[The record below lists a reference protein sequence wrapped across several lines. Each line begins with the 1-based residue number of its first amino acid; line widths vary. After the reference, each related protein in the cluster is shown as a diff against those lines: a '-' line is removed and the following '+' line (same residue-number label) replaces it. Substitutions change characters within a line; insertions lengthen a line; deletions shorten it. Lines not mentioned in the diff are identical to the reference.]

1 MSEAERQSCVHC
13 GLPIAPADL
22 VLEQDAD
29 QEFSF
34 CCHGC
39 RGAWLIIRGA
49 GLENFYT
56 RKELKHEP
64 LKEIHSS
71 QFDRTYLQNF
81 VTESSTGAEISLI
94 IDGIRCASCIWL
106 IERYMQQIPG
116 VLAARVNFA
125 THRLLLRFD
134 PHLVEITQ
142 LCWKLSQLGYLPRP
156 YSQDE
161 LRTSME
167 SERRSLLIR
176 FGTAVFLSMQLM
188 GFSIALY
195 AGYFEGIDPQTRLLL
210 QILAALVTTPVIF
223 YAGYP
228 FLRGAWFSLRN
239 LAPNMDLLIA
249 MGSLT
254 AYSYSL
260 FALATGREVYFD
272 TAAMIVTLI
281 LAGRLFESSARHRAT
296 AGLDRLLQ
304 LAPATASRL
313 VDGQTDQM
321 DSRLL
326 EPGDL
331 ILISP
336 GDRFPVDG
344 LILNGCSEVDEAAV
358 NGEAIPV
365 FRQAGDRVKAGTQNL
380 NGTLTLE
387 VEAKAADSFIARIGR
402 MVEQA
407 QTRKAPIQNLA
418 DRISGIFIPTVLS
431 IAVLTFIY
439 WGADQNALLHA
450 ITVLVVACPCAL
462 GLATPTAVMVATGR
476 AAEEGVLFRGG
487 DTLEAASQ
495 LNLLAFDKTGTLTE
509 GRPQVIA
516 INAVNAVN
524 DQLELLCCAAQ
535 LESGSRHPLA
545 QGISVEAKRR
555 QIFCSQ
561 LANIQQIPGKGLI
574 AREEKLLGGSAEF
587 LREQGILLSETLD
600 DSTAS
605 EVHFAQD
612 GRYLGSICLQDIARQ
627 EAAKTFSLLR
637 SQGYSTLLLSGDQ
650 PGSAKKISE
659 SLKIDRWLA
668 PLTPEQKTLE
678 IERLTELGN
687 KILMT
692 GDGINDAPALAA
704 ATVSCSIAG
713 SSDIAMEQAGLLLTR
728 PNLLLLPW
736 ALKTSQKTMTI
747 IHQNLFWAFSYNLI
761 AIPLAASGKLLPV
774 YGAAAM
780 ALSSIG
786 VLLNSLR
793 LKRISPP

>member
-1 MSEAERQSCVHC
+1 MTETARQSCVHC
-13 GLPIAPADL
+13 GLPIPPADL
-22 VLEQDAD
+22 VTENDAG
-29 QEFSF
+29 QEYRF

-49 GLENFYT
+49 GLESFYS
-56 RKELKHEP
+56 RNDLKHQP
-64 LKEIHSS
+64 LKEIHPA
-71 QFDRTYLQNF
+71 QFDSAYLRNF
-81 VTESSTGAEISLI
+81 IIETATGSEISLI

-134 PHLVEITQ
+134 SQLADITQ
-142 LCWKLSQLGYLPRP
+142 LCGKLSQLGYLPRP

-161 LRTSME
+161 LRRSME
-167 SERRSLLIR
+167 SERRSLLLR

-195 AGYFEGIDPQTRLLL
+195 AGYFKGIDPQTRLLL
-210 QILAALVTTPVIF
+210 QTLAALVTTPVVF
-223 YAGYP
+223 YSGFP

-254 AYSYSL
+254 AYCYSL
-260 FALATGREVYFD
+260 FALLSGREVYFD

-281 LAGRLFESSARHRAT
+281 LAGRLFESSARHRAS

-304 LAPATASRL
+304 LSPPIASRL
-313 VDGQTDQM
+313 VDGQTVQV

-326 EPGDL
+326 EPNDL
-331 ILISP
+331 ILVAP

-344 LILNGCSEVDEAAV
+344 RIISGSSEVDESAV
-358 NGEAIPV
+358 NGESLPI
-365 FRQAGDRVKAGTQNL
+365 FRQTGDSVKAGTQNL
-380 NGTLTLE
+380 NGTLTLK

-407 QTRKAPIQNLA
+407 QIRKAPIQNLA

-431 IAVLTFIY
+431 IAVLTFFY
-439 WGADQNALLHA
+439 WGADQSALLHA

-487 DTLEAASQ
+487 DTLEAAAQ

-509 GRPQVIA
+509 GRPQVVGLRA
-516 INAVNAVN
+516 IN
-524 DQLELLCCAAQ
+524 DQRDLLRCAAR

-545 QGISVEAKRR
+545 QGISAEARRR
-555 QIFCSQ
+555 QIDYTP
-561 LANIQQIPGKGLI
+561 LDNVQQIPGKGLM
-574 AREEKLLGGSAEF
+574 ARDEQLLGGSADF
-587 LREQGILLSETLD
+587 LREQGIRLPETQED
-600 DSTAS
+600 TTTS
-605 EVHFAQD
+605 EVHFARN
-612 GRYLGSICLQDIARQ
+612 GHYLGAISLQDIARS
-627 EAAKTFSLLR
+627 EADEALSLLR
-637 SQGYSTLLLSGDQ
+637 QRGHTSLLLSGDR
-650 PGSAKKISE
+650 PGSAKKLSE
-659 SLKIDRWLA
+659 QLKIDQWLA
-668 PLTPEQKTLE
+668 PLTPELKTRE
-678 IERLTELGN
+678 IERLRSLGN
-687 KILMT
+687 RVLMT

-704 ATVSCSIAG
+704 ATVSCSIVG

-736 ALKTSQKTMTI
+736 ALQTAQKTMSI
-747 IHQNLFWAFSYNLI
+747 IRQNLFWAFSYNLV

-793 LKRISPP
+793 LKRIPPP